1 MKRTGNL
8 WEHIVAYENLLTAYR
23 KARRGKRRRRVVEQ
37 FEFRRE
43 LELVILQQELS
54 DNTYQPGGY
63 DTFMLYD
70 TKARMI
76 SAAPFR
82 DRVVHHALCNVIE
95 PIFEQTFIHD
105 SYASRAGRGT
115 HAAIRRYQQF
125 AREYNWV
132 LKCDVRQFFP
142 SIDHQILKQ
151 RVARKIKDPR
161 VLALVATIID
171 HSNAQA
177 SVPGFFPGDDLFTAN
192 ERRRGLPIGNQT
204 SQFFGN
210 VFLDALD
217 HFVKEVL
224 GCPAYIRYVDDF
236 VLLGNDKGELADMR
250 DAIEQFLISLR
261 LWLHPKKR
269 VISRTQDGVRFLGFR
284 VWPNRIWFCGNSIR
298 RVRRR
303 VRQMQEE
310 FARGISSLE
319 QIRQRINA
327 WNGHAAMVTGTR
339 YRSRLL
345 HDMIFCRTVTESLR
359 SGGLL
364 EQQCKEHPLL
374 EPEQER

>member
-1 MKRTGNL
+1 MKRTGHL
-8 WEHIVAYENLLTAYR
+8 WEHVVSWDNLLAACR

-43 LELVILQQELS
+43 LELAILRQELS
-54 DNTYQPGGY
+54 DSTYRPGGY
-63 DTFMLYD
+63 NTFMIYD

-125 AREYNWV
+125 AREYKWV

-151 RVARKIKDPR
+151 RIARKIKDR
-161 VLALVATIID
+161 QVLLLVDTIID
-171 HSNAQA
+171 HSNRQA
-177 SVPGFFPGDDLFTAN
+177 DVHGFFPGDDLFTAN

-224 GCPAYIRYVDDF
+224 GCQGYIRYVDDF
-236 VLLGNDKGELADMR
+236 VLLGNNKDDLADMR
-250 DAIEQFLISLR
+250 NAIEQFLISLR

-269 VISRTQDGVRFLGFR
+269 VISRTQDGIRFLGFR
-284 VWPNRIWFCGNSIR
+284 VWSDRIWFCKNSIR

-303 VRQMQEE
+303 VRQMQHQ
-310 FARGISSLE
+310 FSRGIVPLE
-319 QIRQRINA
+319 QIRQRIHA

-339 YRSRLL
+339 YRSHLL
-345 HDMIFCRTVTESLR
+345 HDMIFSRTVTESLR
-359 SGGLL
+359 SWGLL
-364 EQQCKEHPLL
+364 EQQRQEHPLL